1 MKRLLLTAC
10 ALTLSLAACAPGLTT
25 IPTSVPAAAEAL
37 RLPHLTVAGLVVTVH
52 NPTGTPLTG
61 DTSRGQRAVVT
72 VVGQDITPAP
82 GTTCTREVTA
92 GLRWNCPVVTV
103 EPGGQA
109 PLIFVPDG
117 TAPVI
122 TFAVG
127 TGYLGSAV
135 PVPLALLQ
143 R

>member
-1 MKRLLLTAC
+1 MKKTLLLSV
-10 ALTLSLAACAPGLTT
+10 LSLSLAACAPGVSTVPTT
-25 IPTSVPAAAEAL
+25 VPAVAEAL
-37 RLPHLTVAGLVVTVH
+37 RLPHLTLAGLVVTVH
-52 NPTGTPLTG
+52 NPTRTPLTG

-92 GLRWNCPVVTV
+92 GLRWNCPVATV
-103 EPGGQA
+103 DPGGQA
-109 PLIFVPDG
+109 ALTFVPDG
-117 TAPVI
+117 LGPVI

-135 PVPLALLQ
+135 PVPLPLI